1 MDRPPQDPDGLR
13 LTQVAPELPYGK
25 PVGSLHRSLEV
36 LELFAVEQRPLTVG
50 EVAERLGYPQSSTS
64 VMLHG
69 LSDLGYLLHDRHART
84 FLPTLR
90 VSFLGMWVH
99 QSVLAQGSLL
109 DFMEGLAS
117 RSGHVA
123 MLGMQNGMH
132 LPLMLLK
139 QADAARVAHMLGMQ
153 NGMHAQYIHIVAA
166 RTSRVGLKPG
176 LLRPI
181 CRSAVGKVL
190 LSTMD
195 DEQVL
200 RIVRNV
206 NATDVDFATP
216 VDGKALLA
224 EIEECRR
231 TGFAFSVDTVTQG
244 SSVIAARGSVDVGGQ
259 PLAVGIGVHTWER
272 EALQE
277 SIMQML
283 RESLAT
289 HFPPGAQG
297 AERRRIQ
304 VPQAGYQVVKTS

>member
-1 MDRPPQDPDGLR
+1 VRTARGTVDLGVTSPDDCPADRPPEDAHDLR

-25 PVGSLHRSLEV
+25 SVGSLHRSLEV

-64 VMLHG
+64 VLLHG
-69 LSDLGYLLHDRHART
+69 LSDLGYLQHDRHGRT
-84 FLPTLR
+84 YLPTLR

-123 MLGMQNGMH
+123 MLGMQNGI
-132 LPLMLLK
+132 
-139 QADAARVAHMLGMQ
+139 
-153 NGMHAQYIHIVAA
+153 HAQYIHIVSA

-206 NATDVDFATP
+206 NATDLDFPTP
-216 VDGKALLA
+216 VDGKSLLN

-231 TGFAFSVDTVTQG
+231 TGFAFSEDSVTQG
-244 SSVIAARGSVDVGGQ
+244 SSVIAARVPVDVGNQ
-259 PLAVGIGVHTWER
+259 PLAVGIGVHTWQRAE
-272 EALQE
+272 LQD
-277 SIMQML
+277 SIMQL
-283 RESLAT
+283 LLEALAT
-289 HFPPGAQG
+289 HIPPGAHG
-297 AERRRIQ
+297 AERRRFQ
-304 VPQAGYQVVKTS
+304 APQAGYQVVKTS